1 MLYMLFFL
9 VIMMLAAGIA
19 IIFIKNVLNAVI
31 VSSVISLGISIIFVF
46 LAAPDV
52 AITEA
57 TIGAA
62 LTTVIFI
69 IAISKT
75 KGKFS
80 GKKE

>member
-1 MLYMLFFL
+1 
-9 VIMMLAAGIA
+9 MMLAAGVG

-57 TIGAA
+57 TIGSA

-75 KGKFS
+75 KGKYS
-80 GKKE
+80 EKKE

>member
-1 MLYMLFFL
+1 
-9 VIMMLAAGIA
+9 MMLAAGVG

-69 IAISKT
+69 IALSKT
-75 KGKFS
+75 KGKYS

>member
-1 MLYMLFFL
+1 MIYMLFFL
-9 VIMMLAAGIA
+9 VVMMLAAGVG

-69 IAISKT
+69 IALSKT
-75 KGKFS
+75 KGKYS

>member
-1 MLYMLFFL
+1 MIYMLFFL
-9 VIMMLAAGIA
+9 VIMMLAAGVG

-69 IAISKT
+69 IALSKT
-75 KGKFS
+75 KGKYS

>member
-1 MLYMLFFL
+1 MIYMLFFL
-9 VIMMLAAGIA
+9 VIMMLAAGVG

-57 TIGAA
+57 TIGSA

-75 KGKFS
+75 KGKYS
-80 GKKE
+80 EKKE